1 MNPQRKH
8 IDNFCRML
16 GSDCNS
22 VYVVHH
28 TIIFFTYL
36 SVASCVFGIFFPA
49 DANFGALFKKCYIQ
63 FLGIHFMLFRIDVWI
78 SNQFFA
84 IDILY
89 LKIFKQRKQ
98 HFCLIIKYDCI
109 IYPSDCCKHIKVW
122 EIFFF
127 LLFNVILYFGSI
139 IILLLN
145 LYVIKI

>member
-28 TIIFFTYL
+28 TIIFLLTFQWHRVYSEYFF
-36 SVASCVFGIFFPA
+36 SV

-127 LLFNVILYFGSI
+127 FNYLMSFYT
-139 IILLLN
+139 LDL
-145 LYVIKI
+145 